1 MERISED
8 DQGYAIYHR
17 LLPKENATNLDIA
30 LVQVKPGQTIPPHT
44 HENEDQ
50 AYIVLE
56 GRGIL
61 RLGEKEQELS
71 EQMIVHI
78 PPNTEHSV
86 SNRIAFTSLNIS
98 MWPVGLIKKLRPKG

>member
-1 MERISED
+1 MYAKKWKDFPED
-8 DQGYAIYHR
+8 DQGYAIYHQ

-30 LVQVKPGQTIPPHT
+30 LVRVRPGQEIPVHT

-61 RLGEKEQELS
+61 RLGGEEQELS
-71 EQMIVHI
+71 EKMIVHI
-78 PPNTEHSV
+78 PPHTKHSV
-86 SNRIAFTSLNIS
+86 RNPDDVHEFKYIYVASWF
-98 MWPVGLIKKLRPKG
+98 

>member
-1 MERISED
+1 MYAKKWKDFPED

-17 LLPKENATNLDIA
+17 LLPKEDATNLDVA
-30 LVQVKPGQTIPPHT
+30 LVRVKPGQTIPPHT

-56 GRGIL
+56 GKGIL
-61 RLGEKEQELS
+61 RLGGEEQELS

-78 PPNTEHSV
+78 PPHTEHSV
-86 SNRIAFTSLNIS
+86 RNPDDTREFRYIYVASWF
-98 MWPVGLIKKLRPKG
+98 

>member
-1 MERISED
+1 MYVKKWKEFAAD
-8 DQGYAIYHR
+8 DQGYAIYHH

-30 LVQVKPGQTIPPHT
+30 LVRVKPGQTIPPHT

-56 GRGIL
+56 GKGIL
-61 RLGEKEQELS
+61 RLGGEEQELS

-78 PPNTEHSV
+78 PPHTEHSV
-86 SNRIAFTSLNIS
+86 RNPDDTREFKYIYVASWF
-98 MWPVGLIKKLRPKG
+98 